1 MVIFRSDG
9 QFNDGP
15 LQLHPTVPVDMPA
28 GGGQIIEPPAPQRP
42 AVVVEPYRGSWVG
55 TDSLV
60 DAENGSPRRKPA
72 LPLDVG
78 PLHPP
83 ADSPDPAPA
92 APAPAAPDAD
102 SWTLG
107 GVTMKRLHWYL
118 AAALAV
124 AFLFAFLKFMTK

>member
-1 MVIFRSDG
+1 MKKQHIIFRSDG
-9 QFNDGP
+9 LGDEGLKGTLP
-15 LQLHPTVPVDMPA
+15 LVPADAPA
-28 GGGQIIEPPAPQRP
+28 GVGQIIEPPAPQRP
-42 AVVVEPYRGSWVG
+42 AIVVEPYRGSWVG

-60 DAENGSPRRKPA
+60 DAENGSPRLKPA

-78 PLHPP
+78 PLQPP
-83 ADSPDPAPA
+83 ADSPD
-92 APAPAAPDAD
+92 PAPAAPDAD